1 MNNNMECNYDGG
13 DCCGPSVNTQ
23 YCTYCQCIEGYGN
36 GTTGNGTI
44 LGGNIYSQLLH
55 HMMDQKRFLTF
66 LPAASTIFKHF

>member
-44 LGGNIYSQLLH
+44 LGGNIY
-55 HMMDQKRFLTF
+55 
-66 LPAASTIFKHF
+66 